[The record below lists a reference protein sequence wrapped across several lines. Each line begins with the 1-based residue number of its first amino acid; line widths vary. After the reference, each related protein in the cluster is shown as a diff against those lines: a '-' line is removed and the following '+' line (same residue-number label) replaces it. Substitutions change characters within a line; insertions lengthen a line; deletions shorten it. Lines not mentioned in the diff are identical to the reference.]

1 MSIEEIIKQNQGTIV
16 DVRSHAEFM
25 GGNVVG
31 SINIALN
38 EFPTNRRVKKSKS
51 TINTLL
57 CFWQQKWSSS
67 ALSFSTWVECYNG
80 GGWLDVNYYNLK
92 QQNKMINTLKKNY
105 LASDLKWITRH
116 Y

>member
-16 DVRSHAEFM
+16 DVRSHTEFM

-38 EFPTNRRVKKSKS
+38 EIPERIEELKSKS

-57 CFWQQKWSSS
+57 CFWQKWSSS
-67 ALSFSTWVECYNG
+67 ALSFSTW
-80 GGWLDVNYYNLK
+80 D
-92 QQNKMINTLKKNY
+92 
-105 LASDLKWITRH
+105 
-116 Y
+116 